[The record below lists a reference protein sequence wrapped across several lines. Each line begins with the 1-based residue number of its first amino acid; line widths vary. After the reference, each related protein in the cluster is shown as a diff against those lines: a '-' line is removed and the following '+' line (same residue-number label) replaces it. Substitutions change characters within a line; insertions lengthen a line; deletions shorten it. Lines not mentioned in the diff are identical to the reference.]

1 MIDLFKS
8 KHLKEAEDFQPDAIM
23 LESKR
28 PPLPMHIV
36 WFLVIALLIF
46 MIIWASFAKVDK
58 IVTADGKLVTTRPP
72 ITMKPYERTVI
83 KTVNIHQGDHV
94 KKGQVLF
101 TFDPTLTSADYQ
113 KVLDQQRSLKAQKA
127 RLEAEMAGYKKEQIF
142 PKNPNPDEV
151 IQEGIYLARK
161 KYYSERM
168 RYYQEN
174 RTRYVKTL
182 KALEESMLRYKDRKN
197 ALGKIEKMMRDLHNK
212 KVVSLKDMLNT
223 QIQFIEMEIS
233 IDQQNVSIV
242 ENTQQIRTIDAERN
256 SFIKDWDRQILE
268 EKVNVD
274 RELITV
280 NKDLPKA
287 RRLNVLQ
294 ELRSPCDAVVH
305 EVAPFQEGSAVREA
319 EALVTLIP
327 LNVPLEAEVQIP
339 AKDISWITVG
349 ADARIKFDAFPFQ
362 QCGTLDGKVYYISQ
376 DAFNRGV
383 QSAEQMESTD
393 AGGRPSKEAMGA
405 TFQANLKI
413 SGHLKGRGKNA
424 PLLPGMRLK
433 AEIKVGERTVIN
445 YILNPFIKALDE
457 GLKEP

>member
-1 MIDLFKS
+1 
-8 KHLKEAEDFQPDAIM
+8 
-23 LESKR
+23 
-28 PPLPMHIV
+28 
-36 WFLVIALLIF
+36 
-46 MIIWASFAKVDK
+46 
-58 IVTADGKLVTTRPP
+58 
-72 ITMKPYERTVI
+72 
-83 KTVNIHQGDHV
+83 
-94 KKGQVLF
+94 
-101 TFDPTLTSADYQ
+101 
-113 KVLDQQRSLKAQKA
+113 
-127 RLEAEMAGYKKEQIF
+127 
-142 PKNPNPDEV
+142 
-151 IQEGIYLARK
+151 
-161 KYYSERM
+161 
-168 RYYQEN
+168 
-174 RTRYVKTL
+174 
-182 KALEESMLRYKDRKN
+182 
-197 ALGKIEKMMRDLHNK
+197 MMRDLHTK

-274 RELITV
+274 RELINV

-287 RRLNVLQ
+287 QRLNFLQ

-305 EVAPFQEGSAVREA
+305 ELAPFQEGSAVREA

-339 AKDISWITVG
+339 AKDISWVTTG

-376 DAFNRGV
+376 DAFNKGV
-383 QSAEQMESTD
+383 QSAEQMENTD
-393 AGGRPSKEAMGA
+393 AGGKPSKEAMGA

-445 YILNPFIKALDE
+445 YILNPFIKAIDE